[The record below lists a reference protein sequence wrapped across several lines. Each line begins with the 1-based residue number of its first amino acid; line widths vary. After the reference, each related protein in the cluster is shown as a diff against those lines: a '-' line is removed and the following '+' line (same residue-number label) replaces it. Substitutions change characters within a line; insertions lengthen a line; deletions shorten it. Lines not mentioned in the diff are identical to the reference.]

1 MSEISN
7 TIEQRAKILADF
19 MTELAQGKNGA
30 QLVKKYN
37 ILEINF
43 IPKDILPAFD
53 LLMERIDD
61 INTVKVV
68 SNKIFNLLYKIL
80 KSYPALT
87 PKENTLLHFISI
99 DNQLIDKQLQQLRPI
114 QKKFIQTGNHSLLN
128 QIKQGFIELQN
139 VEKHYTLLQNIVFPI
154 AEKHWQHHQCLSL
167 LWHIQDLVVN
177 KIKKIIQIIDTKPFE
192 EKIFHKTSA
201 EIFFD
206 TYTLIFRENHVLIPA
221 LLETIDT
228 DEIDA
233 NLQQA
238 TEIGLAFAQIPEQI
252 TKNNKTAKQQTNIQG
267 LVDLHTGKLT
277 PEQIRLI
284 FSHLPLDITY
294 VDENDQVKFFSQP
307 PDRVFHRTKA
317 ILGRKVQNCHP
328 PDSVH
333 IVNKIVDQFRQG
345 KKDKA
350 SFWIHFRD
358 KYLLIQYFA
367 VRDEQGNYRGVLEV
381 TQDIAD
387 IQKITGD
394 KRLLD
399 WEE

>member
-7 TIEQRAKILADF
+7 TIEQRAQILADF
-19 MTELAQGKNGA
+19 MTELAQGGNGA

-37 ILEINF
+37 ILDIQF

-53 LLMERIDD
+53 ILMQRIPD

-68 SNKIFNLLYKIL
+68 SNKVFNLLYKTL
-80 KSYPALT
+80 KSYPALS
-87 PKENTLLHFISI
+87 PQENSLLYFIKL
-99 DNQLIDKQLQQLRPI
+99 DNQKIDKHLQTLRPL
-114 QKKFIQTGNHSLLN
+114 QKKYIQTRDKDLIP
-128 QIKQGFIELQN
+128 QILENFAQLKNLA
-139 VEKHYTLLQNIVFPI
+139 KHYSLLQNIIFPI
-154 AEKHWQHHQCLSL
+154 AEKHWENHQCLSL
-167 LWHIQDLVVN
+167 LWHIQDLVLD
-177 KIKKIIQIIDTKPFE
+177 KIKKVIQILDTEPFD
-192 EKIFHKTSA
+192 EKQFHKLSA
-201 EIFFD
+201 ETFFD

-221 LLETIDT
+221 LLETINT
-228 DEIDA
+228 EEIDA
-233 NLQQA
+233 NFPQA
-238 TEIGLAFAQIPEQI
+238 AEIGLAFTTIPQEIIMQASEAN
-252 TKNNKTAKQQTNIQG
+252 TQSTQG
-267 LVDLHTGKLT
+267 IVDLLTGKLT

-294 VDENDQVKFFSQP
+294 VDENDQVKFFSDP
-307 PDRVFHRTKA
+307 PHRVFPRTKA

-333 IVNKIVDQFRQG
+333 IVNKIVDQFREG

-367 VRDEQGNYRGVLEV
+367 VRDQQGNYRGVLEV

-387 IQKITGD
+387 IQKITGE

>member
-7 TIEQRAKILADF
+7 TIEQRAQILANF
-19 MTELAQGKNGA
+19 MTELAQGGNGA
-30 QLVKKYN
+30 ELVKKYN
-37 ILEINF
+37 ILDIQF

-53 LLMERIDD
+53 ILMQRIPD

-68 SNKIFNLLYKIL
+68 SNKVFNLLYKTL
-80 KSYPALT
+80 KSYPALS
-87 PKENTLLHFISI
+87 PKENTLLYFIKL
-99 DNQLIDKQLQQLRPI
+99 DNQQIDKHLQTLRPLQKKYIQTADKDLLPQILQSFIQLQKL
-114 QKKFIQTGNHSLLN
+114 G
-128 QIKQGFIELQN
+128 
-139 VEKHYTLLQNIVFPI
+139 KHYSLLQNIVFPI
-154 AEKHWQHHQCLSL
+154 AEKHWENHQCLSL

-177 KIKKIIQIIDTKPFE
+177 KIKKVIQILSTEPFD
-192 EKIFHKTSA
+192 EKQFHKLSA
-201 EIFFD
+201 ETFFD
-206 TYTLIFRENHVLIPA
+206 AYTLIFRENHVLIPV

-228 DEIDA
+228 EEIDT
-233 NLQQA
+233 NIQQA
-238 TEIGLAFAQIPEQI
+238 AEIGLAFTTIPQEVIKQSPDTQIQNTE
-252 TKNNKTAKQQTNIQG
+252 G
-267 LVDLHTGKLT
+267 LVDLLTGKLT

-294 VDENDQVKFFSQP
+294 VDENDQVQFFSDSP
-307 PDRVFHRTKA
+307 HRAFPRTKA

-333 IVNKIVDQFRQG
+333 IVNKIVDQFREG

-350 SFWIHFRD
+350 TFWIHFRD

-367 VRDEQGNYRGVLEV
+367 VRDQQGNYRGVLEV

-387 IQKITGD
+387 IQKITGE

-399 WEE
+399 WED